1 MMNRVCRKPASRHSN
16 WRNNSIKHNGQQ
28 NSGVHPPHD
37 MPNEHPSSIYRD
49 EDMRHDAPQSNQRAS
64 YDQRPDSRV
73 FSSKRWP
80 DANEAEDSADDK
92 AKISNLSSII
102 GLTHASSIA
111 NQGQILSSSHDPRL
125 MAFAQTCRA
134 RNFQGPR
141 HPSQFA

>member
-1 MMNRVCRKPASRHSN
+1 MVNGVCRKPASRHSD
-16 WRNNSIKHNGQQ
+16 WSDNSIKDDGQQ
-28 NSGVHPPHD
+28 NSCVDPTHD
-37 MPNEHPSSIYRD
+37 MANEHPSSIYRD
-49 EDMRHDAPQSNQRAS
+49 ENLRHDAPQSNERAS
-64 YDQRPDSRV
+64 YGQCPDSRI
-73 FSSKRWP
+73 FSSKEWP

-92 AKISNLSSII
+92 AKISNLSSVI

-111 NQGQILSSSHDPRL
+111 NQGQIPSSSHDPRL